1 MIPYLVHA
9 WVLMFFVSF
18 GFGLWAFLDGVDD
31 KEKKRQARRILFWI
45 GMFVFAP
52 ICAPLLLF
60 YGLFRLVQR
69 PMPLA

>member
-1 MIPYLVHA
+1 MISYLIHA

-18 GFGLWAFLDGVDD
+18 GFGFWAFLEEGDTS
-31 KEKKRQARRILFWI
+31 RQQARRILFWI
-45 GMFVFAP
+45 GMFLFAP

-69 PMPLA
+69 AMPLA